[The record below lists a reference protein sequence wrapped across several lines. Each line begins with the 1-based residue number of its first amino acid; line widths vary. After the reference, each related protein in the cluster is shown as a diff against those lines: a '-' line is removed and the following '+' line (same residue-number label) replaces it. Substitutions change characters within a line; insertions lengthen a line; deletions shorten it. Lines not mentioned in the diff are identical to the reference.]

1 MMTSKGWKAI
11 VAAAPDHVESVRSR
25 FVDHLTKSDQV
36 VLAEIFERVSKSLR
50 ESDKDLD

>member
-1 MMTSKGWKAI
+1 MTPKGWKAI

-36 VLAEIFERVSKSLR
+36 AIAEIFERVSKSLR
-50 ESDKDLD
+50 ENSPD